1 MKKASL
7 KGLIFRE
14 IYSNRKSYISASLL
28 FFGISVFMILVQL
41 SMKIGNL
48 AMLPDFVSE
57 FKNDF
62 TLMMIFVPVIMA
74 AYIGSAEQATV
85 RDCKKGWMRFQY
97 TTPVSEFR
105 FSLVRYLC
113 IFTGTLIGY
122 LLGLLHTAIICG
134 MSGMA
139 FDYTIFSGVTAL
151 VVFAVLFNTVLGVL
165 IQVFGS
171 IEKAG
176 ILMLGVCMSTALV
189 FFKNVN
195 PNESDAMAEK
205 LAKLSETLLPFM
217 PVIFIAVLALGC
229 GLSTLVLKRREK

>member
-1 MKKASL
+1 MKKGSL

-14 IYSNRKSYISASLL
+14 IYSNRKSYISATLL
-28 FFGISVFMILVQL
+28 FFDVSVFMILVQL
-41 SMKIGNL
+41 SLQIGNL
-48 AMLPDFVSE
+48 SKLPDFVGE

-62 TLMMIFVPVIMA
+62 TLIMIYAPVIMA

-105 FSLVRYLC
+105 FSLVRYMC
-113 IFTGTLIGY
+113 ILVGTLIGY
-122 LLGLLHTAIICG
+122 LFGLLHTAIICG

-139 FDYTIFSGVTAL
+139 FDYTMLATVTAL

-176 ILMLGVCMSTALV
+176 IVLLGVCMSAALV
-189 FFKNVN
+189 FFSNVSQ
-195 PNESDAMAEK
+195 NESDAMAEK
-205 LAKLSETLLPFM
+205 LTNLSETLLPFM
-217 PVIFIAVLALGC
+217 PLIFIAVLALGC